1 MSCTGREGGGG
12 KAGAGNFRRPGGSVC
27 PAPRCLRADDGQGSE
42 SAFCQWQ
49 PQAYYNDK
57 KPILSNDEFNA
68 LREDLAFSGSDV
80 ATMNRMEVMFMVAAN
95 RYAEGKPV
103 MSDEEFDNIRRKLK
117 ARNSLAVVHKVPT
130 CRIDTNVRGLSPIR
144 QQAPARHG
152 TRALATLFCS
162 G

>member
-1 MSCTGREGGGG
+1 MW
-12 KAGAGNFRRPGGSVC
+12 KAGAVNSHRPGGSLC
-27 PAPRCLRADDGQGSE
+27 SAPRYLRTDDGRCSE
-42 SAFCQWQ
+42 NVFCQWQ

-57 KPILSNDEFNA
+57 KPILSNDEFDA

-130 CRIDTNVRGLSPIR
+130 CRVDTNVRGPPPQR

-152 TRALATLFCS
+152 TRALDILFCA